1 MLKDD
6 ILFYF
11 PNYLVLHT
19 SHVFTSVSF
28 RPQAMTFIQVLLV
41 HMYQG
46 QEKWKKKKIKEQE
59 IERQETETRQPENI
73 RYKLK

>member
-1 MLKDD
+1 
-6 ILFYF
+6 
-11 PNYLVLHT
+11 
-19 SHVFTSVSF
+19 
-28 RPQAMTFIQVLLV
+28 MTFIQVLLV

-59 IERQETETRQPENI
+59 IERQEAETRQPENI